1 MALFR
6 EGGQNVQDFR
16 GRLNLSSSAD
26 ILIFPGNHPLPE
38 NQGEG
43 LSTHVFL
50 SNADDPGFVMLRFL
64 DVAGLN
70 VFAEPFPNTYF
81 PKFLFSHLAS
91 LK

>member
-1 MALFR
+1 MPKTSEDDSIYPQA
-6 EGGQNVQDFR
+6 
-16 GRLNLSSSAD
+16 
-26 ILIFPGNHPLPE
+26 LIFLYFLGNHPLPK

-50 SNADDPGFVMLRFL
+50 SNPDDPGFVMLRFL

-70 VFAEPFPNTYF
+70 VFAEPFSNTYF